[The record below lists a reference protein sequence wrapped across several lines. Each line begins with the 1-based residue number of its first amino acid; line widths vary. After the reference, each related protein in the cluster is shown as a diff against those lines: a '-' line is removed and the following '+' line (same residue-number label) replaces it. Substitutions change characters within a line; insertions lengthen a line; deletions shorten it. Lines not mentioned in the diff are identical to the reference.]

1 MAVVFPRLHVFLGAG
16 GVGKTTLSASF
27 ALSLANSGKK
37 VGLLSIDPAK
47 RLQTALGVGPLKETG
62 TNIPLSN
69 GAGELRAAIL
79 HIDESLTRW
88 VSEKGMSFE
97 KQEKLFQNP
106 YFRAL
111 ASKMASA
118 VDTLAAIRV
127 AEWVEQYPDT
137 EDLVIDT
144 APGIHAIDFIAKPE
158 KVSLFLD
165 SKIIDWIKW
174 FVGGSH
180 EKQSFVAWAFKSS
193 ARKVLD
199 GLALV
204 GGRSFIIN
212 FAEFLTMLD
221 EVFIT
226 ALDRLKYAQKWLK
239 HSSTN
244 IILVS
249 SIREDAVAIA
259 KEMGRILS
267 NMSINS
273 RLAIINRA
281 FPVNL
286 KEEKAL
292 LDFLE
297 KDEFVNF
304 NEKLFA
310 NYLSGYNMVQ
320 KRISNELSGF
330 VDFVVEIPVSAN
342 LDMGQE
348 LRLQDLSALGNVIRK
363 QAGHIFL

>member
-1 MAVVFPRLHVFLGAG
+1 MAVVFPRLHIFLGAG

-47 RLQTALGVGPLKETG
+47 RLQSALGVDNLSEMGTQIPLKDG
-62 TNIPLSN
+62 K
-69 GAGELRAAIL
+69 GELRAAVL
-79 HIDESLTRW
+79 HIGESLTRW
-88 VSEKGMSFE
+88 VEEKGMAQE

-106 YFRAL
+106 YFGAL
-111 ASKMASA
+111 SSKMASA
-118 VDTLAAIRV
+118 LDTLAAIRV
-127 AEWVEQYPDT
+127 AEWVEQYPDV

-158 KVSLFLD
+158 KVSSFLD

-174 FVGGSH
+174 FVGGAH
-180 EKQSFVAWAFKSS
+180 EKPSFVAWAFKSG
-193 ARKVLD
+193 ARKVLE

-226 ALDRLKYAQKWLK
+226 ALDRLKYTQKWLK
-239 HSSTN
+239 HPSTN

-249 SIREDAVAIA
+249 SIREDAVAVA
-259 KEMGRILS
+259 KEIGRVLNNMGANPS
-267 NMSINS
+267 F
-273 RLAIINRA
+273 AIINRS

-286 KEEKAL
+286 KEEKEL
-292 LDFLE
+292 
-297 KDEFVNF
+297 KEFMEQNTF
-304 NEKLFA
+304 INSNEELFV
-310 NYLSGYNMVQ
+310 NYLSSYHLTQQ
-320 KRISNELSGF
+320 KVRQQLSGF
-330 VDFVVEIPVSAN
+330 SLSVIEIPVFAS
-342 LDMGQE
+342 LDVEQE
-348 LRLQDLSALGNVIRK
+348 LRLSDLSALGDIIRQK
-363 QAGHIFL
+363 TGHSYI